1 MILSPISQSQVNPGA
16 FEERGATKAQA
27 SADKEHFSYQN
38 LMLSSN
44 PQVTQTN
51 PHSNTSV
58 HACALTYGYVFSH
71 SVPCST
77 PSTFIHSIYTSAAKA
92 SCVTPGLICPS
103 ACNRRSSAPRRHMTR
118 QHMARGHCAF
128 GGHCLGWGKRVHA
141 CERGVSATRVQQ
153 GATRCIARCKMHRAS
168 NIQPSSP
175 HLPSRW
181 S

>member
-71 SVPCST
+71 KKRPTTVSKRPPTVSVPCST

-92 SCVTPGLICPS
+92 SCVTPGLICPR
-103 ACNRRSSAPRRHMTR
+103 ACNHRSSAPRRHMTR

-128 GGHCLGWGKRVHA
+128 GGHCLGWGGGVHA

-153 GATRCIARCKMHRAS
+153 GATRCIYFT
-168 NIQPSSP
+168 
-175 HLPSRW
+175 
-181 S
+181 